1 MQEWIQQ
8 IEECQQSGLSVSEWC
23 SNNGINTKTYYN
35 RRKRVREE
43 LLEGTEPGG
52 VLALSNGH
60 PGMPVFASIPV
71 SKMNSYTAAAT
82 VQIGTYIAEIN
93 NGADLETVDGV
104 LRALSRL

>member
-1 MQEWIQQ
+1 MQEWIRQ

-23 SNNGINTKTYYN
+23 SNNGINIKTYYN

-43 LLEGTEPGG
+43 FLEGTEPG
-52 VLALSNGH
+52 VLALNHGH
-60 PGMPVFASIPV
+60 PGTPVFASIPV